1 MRAAQLPATRH
12 FDQLYAASDDP
23 WKTRDSW
30 YEQRKR
36 ALVEAILPR
45 QQCSAIFEPG
55 CGSGELTLQLAAR
68 CQWLMASDFSAEAVR
83 ITREK
88 TAHLS
93 HVQVRRQSLPEQW
106 PAAEHDMPAVDLI
119 VFSELCYYFDAPNM
133 AEMAAPAAASLSPGG
148 HLLACHWK
156 KDFDDRLLATRPM
169 HQLIDAHAR
178 LKRQACYEDEDI
190 LIDLWRRI

>member
-1 MRAAQLPATRH
+1 MTTAQFPASGH

-23 WKTRDSW
+23 WKTRERW

-36 ALVEAILPR
+36 AIIEAILPR
-45 QQCSAIFEPG
+45 RQCNAIFEPG
-55 CGSGELTLQLAAR
+55 CGSGELTLQLATR
-68 CQWLMASDFSAEAVR
+68 CQWLMASDFCAEAVR
-83 ITREK
+83 IARQK
-88 TAHLS
+88 TAHLP

-106 PAAEHDMPAVDLI
+106 PTAAQDMPPLGLI
-119 VFSELCYYFDAPNM
+119 VFSELCYYFDAPNV
-133 AEMAAPAAASLSPGG
+133 AELAALAAASLAPQG

-156 KDFDDRLLATRPM
+156 KDFDDRLLATQPM
-169 HQLIDAHAR
+169 HQLIDTHPR